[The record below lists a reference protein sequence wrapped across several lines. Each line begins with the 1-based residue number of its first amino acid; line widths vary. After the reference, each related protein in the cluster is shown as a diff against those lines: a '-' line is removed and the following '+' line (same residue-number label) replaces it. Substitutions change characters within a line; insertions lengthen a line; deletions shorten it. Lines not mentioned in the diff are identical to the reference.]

1 MNIETTGRFLNREL
15 SWLDFGARLLDIAED
30 SSNPLL
36 ERVRFIALFS
46 QGLDEFFQ
54 VRVASL
60 KDQLEA
66 NIRGLSP
73 DGLRPAEQLEL
84 IRKRVE
90 ELVEREESIFVKQ
103 LVPELKEKNI
113 VLSDWVNLDEDDR
126 HYLVEVFHNT
136 IFPVLTPLAV
146 DPGHPFPYISNL
158 SLNLAVRVADTQK
171 SEVRFARVKVP
182 PLLPR
187 FVVMP
192 DMERFVPLE
201 QVIAAHLNKLFPGVQ
216 IIEHCSFRVTRNA
229 DLTVDEDEAD
239 DLLQAVEMELRRRR
253 FGKAVRL
260 EIQHDASDEVVSLL
274 KEELELAPED
284 IYFTKAP
291 VDLGGLMAVYNLDR
305 PDLHKAPFKSVPNEK
320 LKSRDSEP
328 VDIFSVMR
336 NTDVLLHHP
345 YESFTTSVQTLIELA
360 ADDPNVLAI
369 KQTLYRTSG
378 DSPIVKALAK
388 AAELGKQVAV
398 LVELKARFDEQA
410 NIEWAKTL
418 ERAGA
423 HVVYGLV
430 GLKTHCKC
438 LLIVRQE
445 PDGIKRYCHIGTGN
459 YNSKTARG
467 YEDLGL
473 LTTEPAIG
481 SDVNDLFNAL
491 TGFSKS
497 NYYKKL
503 LLAPNFLRQ
512 GLIHLIAEQAHLGQ
526 KGEISIKVNGLT
538 DSEIIQS
545 LYDASQK
552 GVKIK
557 LLVRSICCLVP
568 GVKGLSENIKVRSI
582 VGRFLEHSRI
592 YKFGT
597 GPNALYLIGS
607 ADLMERNLDRRVEAL
622 VPIEAPELRARLDEI
637 LELEWLDDVNAW
649 ELMQDGSWKK
659 VETKKGINVHEVL
672 AEKARLRA
680 TQIQRV

>member
-1 MNIETTGRFLNREL
+1 MQRVSSPRFLNREL
-15 SWLDFGARLLDIAED
+15 SWLDFGARLLDISED
-30 SSNPLL
+30 DSNPLL
-36 ERVRFIALFS
+36 ERIRFIALFS

-66 NIRGLSP
+66 NVRGVSP
-73 DGLRPAEQLEL
+73 DGLRPKEQLDL
-84 IRKRVE
+84 IREKVQI
-90 ELVEREESIFVKQ
+90 LVEREENIFLKN
-103 LVPELKEKNI
+103 LVPELKDKGI
-113 VLSDWVNLDEDDR
+113 ILSDWSSLDQDDR
-126 HYLVEVFHNT
+126 NYLVDVFHNT

-158 SLNLAVRVADTQK
+158 SLNLAVRVIDPEK
-171 SEVRFARVKVP
+171 KGLRFARVKVP

-192 DMERFVPLE
+192 DNERFVALE
-201 QVIAAHLNKLFPGVQ
+201 QVIAAHLDRLFPGLEIV
-216 IIEHCSFRVTRNA
+216 EHYSFRVTRNA
-229 DLTVDEDEAD
+229 DLTLDEDEAD

-260 EIQHDASDEVVSLL
+260 EIEQDASKEVVDLL
-274 KEELELAPED
+274 SEELELEPED
-284 IYFTKAP
+284 IYFAKAP

-305 PDLHKAPFKSVPNEK
+305 PDLHKKPFKSVPNEK

-328 VDIFSVMR
+328 VDIFAVMR
-336 NTDVLLHHP
+336 KSEILLHHP
-345 YESFTTSVQTLIELA
+345 YESFTTSVQALVEQA
-360 ADDPNVLAI
+360 ATDPNVLAI

-388 AAELGKQVAV
+388 AAEAGKQVAV

-410 NIEWAKTL
+410 NIEWAKIL

-423 HVVYGLV
+423 HVVYGLI

-459 YNSKTARG
+459 YNSKTARS

-473 LTTEPAIG
+473 LTTDPLIG

-491 TGFSKS
+491 TGLARA
-497 NYYKKL
+497 NYYQKL
-503 LLAPNFLRQ
+503 LLAPNFLRD
-512 GLIHLIAEQAHLGQ
+512 GLIHLISEQANLGQ
-526 KGEISIKVNGLT
+526 EGEISIKVNGLT
-538 DSEIIQS
+538 DSQIIEA
-545 LYDASQK
+545 LYNASQK
-552 GVKIK
+552 GVKIN
-557 LLVRSICCLVP
+557 LLVRSICCLIP
-568 GVKGLSENIKVRSI
+568 GIAGVSENITVRSV

-592 YKFGT
+592 YKFGRS
-597 GPNALYLIGS
+597 PNAKYLIGS

-622 VPIEAPELRARLDEI
+622 VPIENPELIAKLDEI
-637 LELEWLDDVNAW
+637 LELEWLDDVNSW
-649 ELMQDGSWKK
+649 ELDFDGTWHK
-659 VETKKGINVHEVL
+659 VKTTRGLDVHEML
-672 AEKARLRA
+672 AKRARERV
-680 TQIQRV
+680 TKDQRV